1 MQTHKNRNFT
11 VVNMDIIERLKEFM
25 AHTGMSNSQFADFAG
40 IPRPTLSQLIHGRNK
55 TINDQLLRKLDD
67 SFPDL
72 DIRWLLSGKGDMLT
86 SSNIEFSEPQNG
98 LFGSKPASEYPDTQK
113 EIKNTDS
120 LEASI
125 IEDANRKKQESYSVF
140 SDLIEDFGNKNER
153 SEKYQSAG
161 DVHNEEKTSPAIMTD
176 SVASSEPPLQKEI
189 ESIIVFYTDKSFST
203 FYPGR

>member
-1 MQTHKNRNFT
+1 
-11 VVNMDIIERLKEFM
+11 MDIIERLKEFM
-25 AHTGMSNSQFADFAG
+25 AHTGMSNSQFADFTG

-67 SFPDL
+67 SFPEL

-98 LFGSKPASEYPDTQK
+98 LFGTKQALEYPDTQK
-113 EIKNTDS
+113 EIKSTDS

-153 SEKYQSAG
+153 Y
-161 DVHNEEKTSPAIMTD
+161 EEKTSPAIMTD